1 MSEKHESDSY
11 DHWKNKAQLGELE
24 FHVNHKRRPDA
35 DMQLRDRE
43 IYEGFGFDERQF
55 EGQTIV
61 DIGAGSH
68 LRTRFF
74 DGAKIAAIEPLGKQY
89 AENIE
94 WCDLGEANQFYSI
107 PAEEQVTVLQGQAA
121 FANCMNV
128 LDHTFEPLKILEN
141 VNFYLKPDGL
151 FLLSVDLHDGDGD
164 DLHPVDLDVPRLRQL
179 VHDAGFAVERAYLY
193 LPRAKSYGHGFAC
206 SYVLRKSETP
216 TPATEHIEFK
226 KLRDTR
232 QLVLEDVNRRVYSI
246 ARRTYRI
253 LSGESRGI
261 RKLLG
266 RAA

>member
-1 MSEKHESDSY
+1 MSENHETESY
-11 DHWKNKAQLGELE
+11 DHWKNKAQVGELE

-43 IYEGFGFDERQF
+43 IYEAFGFEQQQF
-55 EGQTIV
+55 NGQTIV

-68 LRTRFF
+68 MRTRFF

-89 AENIE
+89 DANIE
-94 WCDLGEANQFYSI
+94 WCDLREANQFYSI
-107 PAEEQVTVLQGQAA
+107 PAEERVTVLRDQAA

-128 LDHTFEPLKILEN
+128 LDHAFEPLRILEN

-164 DLHPVDLDVPRLRQL
+164 DLHPVDLDVPKLRQL
-179 VHDAGFAVERAYLY
+179 VHDAGFSVERAYLY
-193 LPRAKSYGHGFAC
+193 LPRAKSYGHGYAC
-206 SYVLRKSETP
+206 SYVLRKSDTP
-216 TPATEHIEFK
+216 TPASEHVEFT
-226 KLRDTR
+226 KLRDPR
-232 QLVLEDVNRRVYSI
+232 QLVMEEVNRRVHSV

-253 LSGESRGI
+253 FSGESRGI